1 MMGSLAPSELG
12 MLNGKF
18 KHASIALYWQ
28 RIKGE
33 N

>member
-1 MMGSLAPSELG
+1 MKYDALW